1 MNGRSVHND
10 IKHLHNRDLV
20 HFDPCFMNETALI
33 PIHLGFIL
41 ASSWLFNIKFF
52 TMVIVTKEQ
61 ALCIVYCKS
70 YSKTNVERFSNI
82 IDDLENIEICYYDD
96 PKRPLLQCKRTI
108 YTRPFEIHTKANG
121 DLQMKLIRNKRC
133 KRDKN

>member
-1 MNGRSVHND
+1 
-10 IKHLHNRDLV
+10 
-20 HFDPCFMNETALI
+20 
-33 PIHLGFIL
+33 
-41 ASSWLFNIKFF
+41 
-52 TMVIVTKEQ
+52 MVIVTKEQ